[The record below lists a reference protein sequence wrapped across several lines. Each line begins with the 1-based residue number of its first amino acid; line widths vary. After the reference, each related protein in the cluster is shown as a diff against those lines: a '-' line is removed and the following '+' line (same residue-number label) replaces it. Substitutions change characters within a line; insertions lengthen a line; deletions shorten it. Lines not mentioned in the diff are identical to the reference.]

1 MGVPRESPVTT
12 ATVNTKTLAN
22 GLISVYTALTLN
34 TRADG
39 SSYRMISETHPDREA
54 VLSIVYDL
62 HDDEL
67 PNDWRYET
75 IYRLATSLLE
85 YSDGS
90 DPEDCEP
97 WGMAEYM
104 DLVPCI
110 AAGLVDGGK
119 GDLLEWAKIGSRTEF
134 WDAFESILAPDVV
147 GLLQTRQR
155 EEIQLMGYNLL
166 TLVEEQLT

>member
-1 MGVPRESPVTT
+1 MTQ

-39 SSYRMISETHPDREA
+39 SNYRMISDTHPDRET

-62 HDDEL
+62 HEGEL

-75 IYRLATSLLE
+75 IYRLANELLE

-90 DPEDCEP
+90 ELGGQLA
-97 WGMAEYM
+97 WGLAEYM
-104 DLVPCI
+104 EFVPAI
-110 AAGLVDGGK
+110 ARGLVDAGK

-134 WDAFESILAPDVV
+134 WDAFGSVLDPNIID
-147 GLLQTRQR
+147 LLQSRQK
-155 EEIQLMGYNLL
+155 EEIETMGYNLL
-166 TLVEEQLT
+166 TLVQELLT

>member
-1 MGVPRESPVTT
+1 VTT

-62 HDDEL
+62 HEGEL

-75 IYRLATSLLE
+75 IYSLATSLLE

-97 WGMAEYM
+97 WGMAEYT
-104 DLVPCI
+104 DLVPCV
-110 AAGLVDGGK
+110 AAGLVDEGK

-134 WDAFESILAPDVV
+134 WDAPTHGASDVIE
-147 GLLQTRQR
+147 LLQMRQQ
-155 EEIQLMGYNLL
+155 EEIEMMGYNLL
-166 TLVEEQLT
+166 RLVEEQLT

>member
-1 MGVPRESPVTT
+1 MGVPRESPVTQ

-62 HDDEL
+62 HEGEL
-67 PNDWRYET
+67 PNDWRYE
-75 IYRLATSLLE
+75 IVYSLATTFLE

-97 WGMAEYM
+97 WGMSEYM

-110 AAGLVDGGK
+110 ADGLVDAGK

-134 WDAFESILAPDVV
+134 WDAFESILTPDIVSV
-147 GLLQTRQR
+147 LQARQK
-155 EEIQLMGYNLL
+155 EEIQMMGYNLL
-166 TLVEEQLT
+166 RLVEEQLT